1 MGILRWWIDMEII
14 VAYGHENEMLKLI
27 KEYTHDIL
35 QNGAD
40 VADCLKS
47 QHLDDELK
55 DMQTKYGLP
64 YGRMYIALVD
74 ENAVGCVALTRNDE
88 TFCEIKRLY
97 VKPKYRG
104 MGISKALIEK
114 VIADAKEIGY
124 KHMRLDTF
132 PFMSS
137 AIKLYEKYGFYYIEK
152 YNNNPAQT
160 AIFMQADL

>member
-1 MGILRWWIDMEII
+1 MEII

-27 KEYTHDIL
+27 KEYTYDIL

-74 ENAVGCVALTRNDE
+74 ENAVECVALTRNDE

-137 AIKLYEKYGFYYIEK
+137 AIKLYEKYGFYFIEK

-160 AIFMQADL
+160 AIFMQLDL